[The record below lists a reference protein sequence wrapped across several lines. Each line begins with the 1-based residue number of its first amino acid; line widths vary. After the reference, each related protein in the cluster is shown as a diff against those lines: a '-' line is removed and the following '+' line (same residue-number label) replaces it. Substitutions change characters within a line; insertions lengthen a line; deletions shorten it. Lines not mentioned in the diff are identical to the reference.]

1 MNVRLT
7 SLRTWLL
14 VAMLV
19 AAAASLIA
27 ARFAIERIRHAGEV
41 RWDRAQDQQIVET
54 IAQRVDE
61 GAGGSELDAIQ
72 AVLPYHRIVVV
83 RAGTRMYEGPQVE
96 GEVEL
101 SVSHPISD
109 GRVVLVDYQGSEPA
123 FSSEVSLVVAASVL
137 IVILVAFAAAT
148 LLTRIVKAPL
158 DRAAVAADRVAGGD
172 FTARIDES
180 APGEFGRLARAFDS
194 MASRLESAERDRQ
207 RFLED
212 IVHELATPANAIS
225 GLTGALLDRTIDDDD
240 EREEA
245 GRIVEAERARL
256 EALLDDLRRLT
267 QLDRAEHITHERVD
281 LLEVAR
287 TCHLRFVHAAR
298 GADVELTYSGRPAV
312 VMTDRSLVETI
323 LDNFV
328 SNALRYTP
336 RGGRVEIESTIGGN
350 DAVIRVRD
358 NGIGIAADH
367 LGRIFDRFYRVDE
380 ARDRASGGSGLGL
393 AIASRAAPVIGARID
408 VRSEPGAGSVFS
420 LSLPVATTSAAQERP
435 RGSWE
440 RDRQEHSLPKPRAS
454 RPPRPTP

>member
-1 MNVRLT
+1 MNVQLT

-19 AAAASLIA
+19 AAVASVVA
-27 ARFAIERIRHAGEV
+27 ARFAIERIEHAGEA
-41 RWDRAQDQQIVET
+41 RWDRAQDQEIVET
-54 IAQRVDE
+54 IAQRVED
-61 GAGGSELDAIQ
+61 GAGASQLDAIQ

-109 GRVVLVDYQGSEPA
+109 GRVVLLDYQGSEPA
-123 FSSEVSLVVAASVL
+123 FSSEVILVVAASVL
-137 IVILVAFAAAT
+137 LVILVAFAAAT
-148 LLTRIVKAPL
+148 LLTRIVKAPI
-158 DRAAVAADRVAGGD
+158 DRAAAAADRVAGGD

-207 RFLED
+207 RFLGD

-225 GLTGALLDRTIDDDD
+225 GLTGALLDGTIDDD

-245 GRIVEAERARL
+245 GRIVETERARL
-256 EALLDDLRRLT
+256 EALLEDLRRLT

-287 TCHLRFVHAAR
+287 TCHLRFVHVAR
-298 GADVELTYSGRPAV
+298 GAGVDLRYRGRPAV
-312 VMTDRSLVETI
+312 VITDRTLVETV

-336 RGGRVEIESTIGGN
+336 KGGRVEIESAIGGA

-358 NGIGIAADH
+358 NGIGIAAEQ

-393 AIASRAAPVIGARID
+393 AIAARAAPVIGARID
-408 VRSEPGAGSVFS
+408 VHSEPGAGSVFS
-420 LSLPVATTSAAQERP
+420 LSLPVATTSAAHERP
-435 RGSWE
+435 
-440 RDRQEHSLPKPRAS
+440 
-454 RPPRPTP
+454 